1 MPENRTRLA
10 IEYCLIGQIIKEP
23 RGIVT
28 SLVFPQL
35 GLHRLFGE
43 NFSEFEE
50 TITLTLGF
58 GIVAAWVNYL
68 IFKEN

>member
-1 MPENRTRLA
+1 LGKASRNL
-10 IEYCLIGQIIKEP
+10 

-28 SLVFPQL
+28 LLVFPRL
-35 GLHRLFGE
+35 GLHTLFGE